1 MTVDFDV
8 TKLSQGE
15 LEATLRLIAAI
26 HYRAESGLGLGGK
39 PLPNAVGLLQ
49 AFGDCVARHLEALE
63 AEWQAAGRPSA
74 KKLNGKE
81 KSYVK

>member
-15 LEATLRLIAAI
+15 LEATLRLIAAM

-39 PLPNAVGLLQ
+39 PLTNAAGLFQ
-49 AFGDCVARHLEALE
+49 ALGDSVARQLEALE
-63 AEWQAAGRPSA
+63 AEWQAAADRLP
-74 KKLNGKE
+74 
-81 KSYVK
+81 VQ